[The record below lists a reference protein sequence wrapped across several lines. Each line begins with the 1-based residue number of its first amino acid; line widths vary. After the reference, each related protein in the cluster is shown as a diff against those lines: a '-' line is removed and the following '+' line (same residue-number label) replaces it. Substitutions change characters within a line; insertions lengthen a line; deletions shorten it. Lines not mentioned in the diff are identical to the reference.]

1 MRKRLIIRKDE
12 QAVSPVI
19 ATILMVAITVVL
31 AAVLYVMVTGLLT
44 GPGAG
49 PRSMG
54 VTVSRSTDQSNWSV
68 EIISLPSGGVAT
80 SATITILNA
89 GGGTALAATAIVGL
103 SFASNGAVFAGDG
116 DTAVEVTERILIN
129 DTTYPPGFQI
139 RIADTGG
146 ILFSGTLT
154 G

>member
-1 MRKRLIIRKDE
+1 MRKRLSIRKDE

-54 VTVSRSTDQSNWSV
+54 VTVSRSTDQTNWSV
-68 EIISLPSGGVAT
+68 EIISLPSGGVSTAAT
-80 SATITILNA
+80 LTILNA
-89 GGGTALAATAIVGL
+89 GGGTALATEALSSITYATD
-103 SFASNGAVFAGDG
+103 GAVFAGDG

-129 DTTYPPGFQI
+129 ATTFPAGYQI

-146 ILFSGTLT
+146 ILFSGTLA
-154 G
+154 